1 MSSFAVQPSRRTGL
15 FGRRLAV
22 LGLVGV
28 LAMGALTPIDAEAK
42 RMGSSRSFGRQSQM
56 APSQS
61 PSSTGQPQRAQQ
73 AQPAQQ
79 TPPAAAAP
87 AAQPRNRWM
96 APLAGLAAGLGIAA
110 LLSHFGLGEGL
121 AQMMSN
127 LLLIALVVFAA
138 VALFRF
144 IQRKRRPQLAYPQAG
159 ATPHDG
165 DFSRTSH
172 YATQQ
177 AAPASNPT
185 AFPASG
191 GAAMSTAA
199 AAANLGAS
207 KPGSIPAGFDR
218 ETFVREA
225 KVSFIRL
232 QAAWDKGDQGDI
244 YEFTTPEMFAE
255 VKMDLEARGS
265 QANRTDVVQLD
276 ADLLG
281 VEERGSEQLASVRFH
296 GLIREAEHEAAQPF
310 EEVWNFVKDTR
321 SEQIWRLAGIQQLA

>member
-15 FGRRLAV
+15 LGRRLAV

-28 LAMGALTPIDAEAK
+28 LAMGALTPIDAEAR
-42 RMGSSRSFGRQSQM
+42 RMGGSRSFGRQSQM

-79 TPPAAAAP
+79 TPPAAAAA

-96 APLAGLAAGLGIAA
+96 GPLAGIAAGLGIAA

-127 LLLIALVVFAA
+127 FLLIALVVFAG

-144 IQRKRRPQLAYPQAG
+144 IQRKRRPQLALQQG
-159 ATPHDG
+159 APRDG
-165 DFSRTSH
+165 DFSRPSQ
-172 YATQQ
+172 YAAQQ
-177 AAPASNPT
+177 QPAPAYSSP
-185 AFPASG
+185 
-191 GAAMSTAA
+191 GAT
-199 AAANLGAS
+199 
-207 KPGSIPAGFDR
+207 PGSVASFNAPAPGSVPAGFDR
-218 ETFVREA
+218 EAFTREA

-244 YEFTTPEMFAE
+244 FEFTTPEMFAE
-255 VKMDLEARGS
+255 VKMDLEGRGS
-265 QANRTDVVQLD
+265 QTNRTDVVQLD

-281 VEERGSEQLASVRFH
+281 IEERGSEQLASVRFH
-296 GLIREAEHEAAQPF
+296 GLIRETEHESAQPF

>member
-15 FGRRLAV
+15 LGRRLAV

-28 LAMGALTPIDAEAK
+28 LAMGALTPMDAEAR
-42 RMGSSRSFGRQSQM
+42 RMGGSRSIGRQSQM

-79 TPPAAAAP
+79 TPPAAAA

-96 APLAGLAAGLGIAA
+96 GPLAGLAAGLGIAA
-110 LLSHFGLGEGL
+110 LLSQFGLGAGL

-127 LLLIALVVFAA
+127 FLLIALVVFAG

-144 IQRKRRPQLAYPQAG
+144 IQRRRRPQLAYPQNG
-159 ATPHDG
+159 ATPRDG
-165 DFSRTSH
+165 DFSRPSQ
-172 YATQQ
+172 YAAQQ
-177 AAPASNPT
+177 PTPAYTAPGVT
-185 AFPASG
+185 ATG
-191 GAAMSTAA
+191 MGAAASVT
-199 AAANLGAS
+199 NLNAP
-207 KPGSIPAGFDR
+207 KPGSVPAGFDR
-218 ETFVREA
+218 EAFTREA

-244 YEFTTPEMFAE
+244 FEFTTPEMFAE
-255 VKMDLEARGS
+255 VKMDLESRSGQS
-265 QANRTDVVQLD
+265 NRTDVVQLE
-276 ADLLG
+276 AELLG

-296 GLIREAEHEAAQPF
+296 GLIRESEHEAAQSF

-321 SEQIWRLAGIQQLA
+321 NEPIWRLAGIQQLA

>member
-28 LAMGALTPIDAEAK
+28 LAMGALTPMDAEAR
-42 RMGSSRSFGRQSQM
+42 RMGGSRSIGRQSQM

-79 TPPAAAAP
+79 TPPAAAA
-87 AAQPRNRWM
+87 AAQPRNRWLG
-96 APLAGLAAGLGIAA
+96 PLAGLAAGLGIAA
-110 LLSHFGLGEGL
+110 LLSQFGLGEGL

-127 LLLIALVVFAA
+127 FLLIALVVFAGM
-138 VALFRF
+138 ALFRF
-144 IQRKRRPQLAYPQAG
+144 IQRKRRPQLAYPQNG
-159 ATPHDG
+159 ATPRDG
-165 DFSRTSH
+165 DFSRPSQ
-172 YATQQ
+172 YAAQQ
-177 AAPASNPT
+177 PAPAYAAPGAT
-185 AFPASG
+185 AMGTG
-191 GAAMSTAA
+191 GAASVT
-199 AAANLGAS
+199 NLNAP
-207 KPGSIPAGFDR
+207 KPGSVPAGFDR
-218 ETFVREA
+218 EAFTREA

-244 YEFTTPEMFAE
+244 FEFTTPEMFAE
-255 VKMDLEARGS
+255 VKMDLEARGGQS
-265 QANRTDVVQLD
+265 NRTDVVQLE
-276 ADLLG
+276 AELLG

-296 GLIREAEHEAAQPF
+296 GLMRESEHEAAQPF

-321 SEQIWRLAGIQQLA
+321 NEQIWRLAGIQQLA

>member
-28 LAMGALTPIDAEAK
+28 LAMGALTPMDAEAK
-42 RMGSSRSFGRQSQM
+42 RIGGSRSFGRQSQM

-73 AQPAQQ
+73 AQPAQ
-79 TPPAAAAP
+79 TPPAAAAA
-87 AAQPRNRWM
+87 AAQPPRNRWM
-96 APLAGLAAGLGIAA
+96 GPLAGLAAGLGIAA
-110 LLSHFGLGEGL
+110 LLSHFGLGAGL
-121 AQMMSN
+121 AQMLSN
-127 LLLIALVVFAA
+127 FLLIALVVFAG

-144 IQRKRRPQLAYPQAG
+144 IQRRRRPQLAYPQTGPA
-159 ATPHDG
+159 PRDG
-165 DFSRTSH
+165 DFSRPSH

-177 AAPASNPT
+177 PAPAYAPPGAT
-185 AFPASG
+185 GMGAAASG
-191 GAAMSTAA
+191 TNINAP
-199 AAANLGAS
+199 
-207 KPGSIPAGFDR
+207 KPGSVPAGFDR
-218 ETFVREA
+218 DAFTRDA

-244 YEFTTPEMFAE
+244 FEFTTPEMFAE
-255 VKMDLEARGS
+255 VKMDLEARAG

-276 ADLLG
+276 AELLG

-296 GLIREAEHEAAQPF
+296 GLIRESEHEAAQPF

-321 SEQIWRLAGIQQLA
+321 NEQIWRLAGIQQLA